1 MHMGQDSEERKK
13 GNVNAELATLNL
25 FEMAPSFP
33 VAPSLE
39 SLLSYLCEKKGTS
52 RDRTR
57 KADWKGEN
65 LT

>member
-25 FEMAPSFP
+25 FEMSRPFQLP
-33 VAPSLE
+33 HP
-39 SLLSYLCEKKGTS
+39 LLSYLCEKKGTS

-57 KADWKGEN
+57 KEDWKGEN